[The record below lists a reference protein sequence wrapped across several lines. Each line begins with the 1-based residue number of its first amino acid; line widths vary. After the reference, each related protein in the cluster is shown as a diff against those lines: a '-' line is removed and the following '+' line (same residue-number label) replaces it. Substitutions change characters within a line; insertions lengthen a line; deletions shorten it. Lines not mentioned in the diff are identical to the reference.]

1 MTGGIDW
8 QPLLPLV
15 APLIALQL
23 ILMAVALYDLAKRQ
37 HVLGGN
43 KLVWALVILLVN
55 MIGPVAYLLL
65 GRKEE

>member
-23 ILMAVALYDLAKRQ
+23 ILMAVALYDLAKRE

>member
-1 MTGGIDW
+1 MTGCIDL
-8 QPLLPLV
+8 QQVLPLV

-55 MIGPVAYLLL
+55 MIGPAAYLLI